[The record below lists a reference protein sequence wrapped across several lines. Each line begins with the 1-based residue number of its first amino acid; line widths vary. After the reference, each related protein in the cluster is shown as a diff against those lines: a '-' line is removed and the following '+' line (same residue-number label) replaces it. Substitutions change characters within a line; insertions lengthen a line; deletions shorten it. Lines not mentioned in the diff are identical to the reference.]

1 MKRGF
6 FGGSFNPP
14 HNGHIQSLLGLQKK
28 LGLKVIHIIPS
39 HKNPLKLSLEGPG
52 PEDRFEMTQ
61 LAFRSYGDQFFV
73 DDREIKR
80 KGKSYTIDTVRELR
94 KEFPKDE
101 LYMIIGADLF
111 EELPEWKEF
120 NNLLSETNIVVMT
133 RPGHEL
139 PSSEEELPEWLKP
152 FCEDFD
158 FNFVQL
164 KSDKT
169 IQFVSL
175 PEIDISATNI
185 RKRLRLGR
193 PVDQFIPLS
202 TENFIREKGLYK
214 KQPQKLKDYDV
225 FLHSCAKV
233 LHDKKG
239 ISIVGF
245 DLQGTSPTTDF
256 ALIASGTSTRH
267 ASSLAESVI
276 RSAKEEFNISPYN
289 VEGLDEG
296 RWVVVDYGSL
306 MIHIF
311 YDFVRQEY
319 NLENLWKNSPPLNLK
334 LT

>member
-14 HNGHIQSLLGLQKK
+14 HNGHIQSLLGVQKK
-28 LGLKVIHIIPS
+28 LGLKVVHIIPS
-39 HKNPLKLSLEGPG
+39 HKNPLKLSLEGPS
-52 PEDRFEMTQ
+52 PEDRLEMTR
-61 LAFRSYGDQFFV
+61 LAFQSYGDQFLV

-80 KGKSYTIDTVRELR
+80 KGKSFTIDTVRDLH
-94 KEFPKDE
+94 KEFPNDD

-111 EELPEWKEF
+111 EELPEWKDLQS
-120 NNLLSETNIVVMT
+120 LLAETNVVVMT
-133 RPGHEL
+133 RPGYEMPTSEEDL
-139 PSSEEELPEWLKP
+139 PSWLKP

-164 KSDKT
+164 KNDKT
-169 IQFVSL
+169 IQFISL
-175 PEIDISATNI
+175 PEIDISATNV
-185 RKRLRLGR
+185 RKRLRLSR

-202 TENFIREKGLYK
+202 TENYIREKGLYK
-214 KQPQKLKDYDV
+214 KQQQKISDYNV
-225 FLHSCAKV
+225 FVQSCAKV

-239 ISIVGF
+239 MAIVGF
-245 DLQGTSPTTDF
+245 DLQGASPTTDF

-276 RSAKEEFNISPYN
+276 RAAKDEFNISPFSI
-289 VEGLDEG
+289 EGLDEG

-319 NLENLWKNSPPLNLK
+319 NLENLWKNSPALNLK
-334 LT
+334 LN